1 MGIFSRAVRYL
12 VRQRVKACLLFG
24 CFLIAWGMV
33 LCCTSLLRN
42 AKALQS
48 SLEEK
53 TGSKVILTP
62 ASPFSE
68 RDIDMLSQKEGV
80 ISVNAT
86 SKAAAQPL
94 SFSPV
99 PGPDDG
105 SAVTVWVLNDPTA
118 DGPFAQE
125 QYRLLEGDFQGAV
138 VNDALGLSL
147 GETILLQSGNG
158 QEINAPV
165 TGLFSSGSERLQPD
179 GVYTENRLENQIFLS
194 PSVGFPL
201 VDGVGYCSV
210 SLYTAQPDALAEV
223 LESEYPDCSVTASG
237 KLLKTLTA
245 PVRQVIQLAG
255 MMLILTAAV
264 AGTVISLL
272 LSLWMRTRQKE
283 FAILLA
289 LGYSKFCIFVQAWVE
304 SLIVMLPAALI
315 SPVLSGTLISRLLYL
330 LLPQPEYE
338 TLLSSSPRWDHFPAL
353 AAACCGALAVCV
365 TISLLPCIIQTPR
378 EILSKMED

>member
-1 MGIFSRAVRYL
+1 MGVFSRAVRYL
-12 VRQRVKACLLFG
+12 GRQKIKACLLFG

-33 LCCTSLLRN
+33 LCCISLLRN

-62 ASPFSE
+62 ESRFSE
-68 RDIDMLSQKEGV
+68 KDILRLSQKDGV
-80 ISVNAT
+80 LSVNAT
-86 SKAAAQPL
+86 SRTAVGPL

-105 SAVTVWVLNDPTA
+105 SAVTVWILDDPRL

-125 QYRLLEGDFQGAV
+125 QYRLLDGNFQGAV
-138 VNDALGLSL
+138 VNEALGLSL
-147 GETILLQSGNG
+147 GETILLRGGNG
-158 QEINAPV
+158 QEISAPV

-179 GVYTENRLENQIFLS
+179 GIYTENRLENQIFLS
-194 PSVGFPL
+194 KSVGFPL
-201 VDGVGYCSV
+201 LDGAVYASV
-210 SLYTAQPDALAEV
+210 SLYTAQPDALAEI

-264 AGTVISLL
+264 AGAVVSLL
-272 LSLWMRTRQKE
+272 LSLWMRTRQRE

-289 LGYSKFCIFVQAWVE
+289 LGYSKFCIFAQAWVE
-304 SLIVMLPAALI
+304 SLFVMLPAALI
-315 SPVLSGTLISRLLYL
+315 SPVLSGTLISRLLPQ
-330 LLPQPEYE
+330 LLPQPEYRA
-338 TLLSSSPRWDHFPAL
+338 LLSSSPRWDHLPAL

-365 TISLLPCIIQTPR
+365 VISLLPCLTQTPR